1 MFLQQYFKLHW
12 LLIGLLLSSGLLPW
26 SASVEA
32 KDYPKTVTR
41 PSVLLSKISAK
52 KSKSLRNLRVQAAP
66 VNPVGE
72 DSKPTP
78 AAKPTL
84 DSPVPVDTFV
94 PRANE
99 IHLLLKVG
107 QRKVHVYRGQK
118 LLNTYPVAVGKK
130 GWETPVGNWNVTL
143 MQRNPGWTNFKTGEV
158 VPPGPDNPL
167 GERWIGFWTDGKD
180 EIGFHGT
187 TNLASIG
194 KAASHGCVRMSN
206 KDVKILYRLVKVGT
220 VVRVRA

>member
-1 MFLQQYFKLHW
+1 MLQRYFKHHW
-12 LLIGLLLSSGLLPW
+12 LLVGLLLGTVFLPPL
-26 SASVEA
+26 STAVEA
-32 KDYPKTVTR
+32 QNTPQKSSLPANAKPKKQQQLQ
-41 PSVLLSKISAK
+41 SQSAPT
-52 KSKSLRNLRVQAAP
+52 AP
-66 VNPVGE
+66 VGNE
-72 DSKPTP
+72 P
-78 AAKPTL
+78 ATTL
-84 DSPVPVDTFV
+84 DSRPAKAEPADTFK

-107 QRKVHVYRGQK
+107 ERKVHVYRGEK
-118 LLNTYPVAVGKK
+118 LIHTYPVAVGKK
-130 GWETPVGNWNVTL
+130 GWETPTGNWTVMI
-143 MQRNPGWTNFKTGEV
+143 MQKNPGWTSFKTGEV
-158 VPPGPDNPL
+158 TPPGPDNPL

-206 KDVKILYRLVKVGT
+206 KDVKVLYKLVRVGT

>member
-1 MFLQQYFKLHW
+1 MLQRYFKHHR
-12 LLIGLLLSSGLLPW
+12 LLVGLLSVAVLLP
-26 SASVEA
+26 SLSTTVEA
-32 KDYPKTVTR
+32 KNPPQKSSLTAKTNTNN
-41 PSVLLSKISAK
+41 PNQQQLQSLS
-52 KSKSLRNLRVQAAP
+52 AP
-66 VNPVGE
+66 VTGNE
-72 DSKPTP
+72 P
-78 AAKPTL
+78 ATNL
-84 DSPVPVDTFV
+84 DSRPAKAEPVDTFK

-99 IHLLLKVG
+99 VHLLLKIG
-107 QRKVHVYRGQK
+107 ERKVYVYRGEK

-130 GWETPVGNWNVTL
+130 GWETPTGNWNVMIL
-143 MQRNPGWTNFKTGEV
+143 QKNPGWTNFKTGEV
-158 VPPGPDNPL
+158 IPPGPENPL

-206 KDVKILYRLVKVGT
+206 KDVKVLYKLVRIGT

>member
-1 MFLQQYFKLHW
+1 MLQRYFKHHW
-12 LLIGLLLSSGLLPW
+12 LLVGLL
-26 SASVEA
+26 SV
-32 KDYPKTVTR
+32 
-41 PSVLLSKISAK
+41 SVLLPSLSTAVEARNPSQ
-52 KSKSLRNLRVQAAP
+52 KSSSTVKTKTNNPNQQQLQAQ
-66 VNPVGE
+66 
-72 DSKPTP
+72 SSP
-78 AAKPTL
+78 ATGNEPATTL
-84 DSPVPVDTFV
+84 DSRPVKAQPVDTFK

-99 IHLLLKVG
+99 VHLLLKVG
-107 QRKVHVYRGQK
+107 ERKVYVYRGGK

-130 GWETPVGNWNVTL
+130 GWETPTGNWNVMIL
-143 MQRNPGWTNFKTGEV
+143 HKNPGWTNFKTGEV
-158 VPPGPDNPL
+158 MPPGPDNPL

-206 KDVKILYRLVKVGT
+206 KDVKVLYKLVRIGT

>member
-1 MFLQQYFKLHW
+1 MLQRYFKHHW
-12 LLIGLLLSSGLLPW
+12 LLFGLLSVAVLLPSL
-26 SASVEA
+26 SAEVEA
-32 KDYPKTVTR
+32 K
-41 PSVLLSKISAK
+41 
-52 KSKSLRNLRVQAAP
+52 
-66 VNPVGE
+66 NPQTKNPNQQQLQQ
-72 DSKPTP
+72 SSP
-78 AAKPTL
+78 ATGNEPATTL
-84 DSPVPVDTFV
+84 DSRPVKAAPVDTFK

-99 IHLLLKVG
+99 VHLLLKVG
-107 QRKVHVYRGQK
+107 ERKVYVYRGEK

-130 GWETPVGNWNVTL
+130 GWETPTGNWTVMIL
-143 MQRNPGWTNFKTGEV
+143 QKNPGWTNFKTGEV
-158 VPPGPDNPL
+158 MPPGPDNPL

-206 KDVKILYRLVKVGT
+206 KDVKVLYKLVRIGT